1 MSTKTF
7 LGEEMK
13 MSRMVHYDQI
23 SDLLKKSGI
32 VTNEGKADIL
42 ADSVKIAKQRVNVMI
57 HKNK

>member
-1 MSTKTF
+1 
-7 LGEEMK
+7 MK